1 MVCPFVRKP
10 HGIPTWLSLVL
21 SIQVLLCALVATRQA
36 AALPLPPQ
44 DEAATT
50 SALAAAP
57 PATML
62 TLMSIASRGPTVP
75 ASLVTNGFRTSETR
89 TSETR
94 NSEARNGEA
103 RNAESDEGDE
113 ADDETNAQPAPPPS
127 AAWFA
132 GFCDP
137 RGASGIA
144 PLPAMPVQ
152 GGSVDSDEG
161 PCGGSRLQSASNVH
175 GSDDVPSRLAADGD
189 ALVLGLPTLALPL
202 PRRFEE
208 HSLPR
213 ETERR
218 WALPRGYRRAVD
230 HPPRG

>member
-1 MVCPFVRKP
+1 MVCLFVRKP

-21 SIQVLLCALVATRQA
+21 SIQVLLCALVVTRQA
-36 AALPLPPQ
+36 AALPLLPQ
-44 DEAATT
+44 DDTATT
-50 SALAAAP
+50 QVVSA

-62 TLMSIASRGPTVP
+62 TLMSIVSRGPTVP
-75 ASLVTNGFRTSETR
+75 ASLVTNAP
-89 TSETR
+89 R
-94 NSEARNGEA
+94 NSEGI
-103 RNAESDEGDE
+103 EGTE
-113 ADDETNAQPAPPPS
+113 ADDEGDDGAAPQPQIPPS

-144 PLPAMPVQ
+144 PLPALPVQ
-152 GGSVDSDEG
+152 GGAVDADPDG

-175 GSDDVPSRLAADGD
+175 GGDDLPSRLAADGD
-189 ALVLGLPTLALPL
+189 ALLLGLPTPMFTL
-202 PRRFEE
+202 PRRFAE
-208 HSLPR
+208 HTLPR

>member
-1 MVCPFVRKP
+1 
-10 HGIPTWLSLVL
+10 LVL

-36 AALPLPPQ
+36 AALPLPSSE
-44 DEAATT
+44 D
-50 SALAAAP
+50 AP
-57 PATML
+57 AQVAPATML
-62 TLMSIASRGPTVP
+62 TLMSIVSRGPTVP
-75 ASLVTNGFRTSETR
+75 ASLVTNAP
-89 TSETR
+89 R
-94 NSEARNGEA
+94 NSEAGEA
-103 RNAESDEGDE
+103 DE
-113 ADDETNAQPAPPPS
+113 ADDVAEAPAAPPPS

-144 PLPAMPVQ
+144 PLPALPVQ
-152 GGSVDSDEG
+152 GGSVDADDG
-161 PCGGSRLQSASNVH
+161 PCSGSKLQSATSVH
-175 GSDDVPSRLAADGD
+175 GNDDIPSRLAADGD
-189 ALVLGLPTLALPL
+189 ALVLGLPTLMLPL
-202 PRRFEE
+202 PGRFEQ